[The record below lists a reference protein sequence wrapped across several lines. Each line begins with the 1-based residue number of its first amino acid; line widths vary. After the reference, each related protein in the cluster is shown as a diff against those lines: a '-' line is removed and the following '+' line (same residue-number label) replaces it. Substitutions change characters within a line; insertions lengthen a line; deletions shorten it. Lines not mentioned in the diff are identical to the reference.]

1 MALTRDLQLYFSLEL
16 LSCICSIVMFSIGL
30 IKLMISLKK
39 TVRRMKQSLMRYPCG
54 LIMICSIIQ
63 GTVKLGLMP
72 QPSASNF
79 I

>member
-1 MALTRDLQLYFSLEL
+1 MALTRDLQLYFSLE

-39 TVRRMKQSLMRYPCG
+39 TVRRMKQSQMRYPCG